1 MAYIESSWARLRR
14 LDVGLKLGFVAGS
27 GLRAKTDFGLELDF
41 DVEFKNRRNINSS
54 LVLG

>member
-27 GLRAKTDFGLELDF
+27 GLRAKTDFGVELDL